1 MWEQLLSLFQKADWS
16 VEIYDGE
23 QERGLKEINELG
35 AAPDSVF
42 GAIIINTCGIV
53 FDKWV
58 YVLGQTSERY
68 GVSNFSEEMKFDSAG
83 LLVVARDIVGGLF
96 ALNMGRFA
104 EDPGLVWYFAPDTL
118 EWETLGMKYSE
129 FIAWLAQGNLSD
141 FYSSMRWS
149 NWRKDA
155 ESVSFD
161 TGILIYP
168 YLWAKECNIE
178 TASKSVVP
186 LTEIIGMNEEFA
198 RKITKGF

>member
-1 MWEQLLSLFQKADWS
+1 MWQQLLDMFQKTDRS
-16 VEIYDGE
+16 VEIYDGA
-23 QERGLKEINELG
+23 QDRGLKEINELG
-35 AAPDSVF
+35 ASPDSVF

-68 GVSNFSEEMKFDSAG
+68 GVLNFAEAMNYDSAG

-104 EDPGLVWYFAPDTL
+104 EDRGMVWYFAPDTL
-118 EWETLGMKYSE
+118 EWESLEMKYSE
-129 FIAWLAQGNLSD
+129 FIAWLVQGKLSD

-149 NWRKDA
+149 DWRKDA

-178 TASKSVVP
+178 TASKRVVP
-186 LTEIIGMNEEFA
+186 LAEIISMNEEFA
-198 RKITKGF
+198 RKL

>member
-1 MWEQLLSLFQKADWS
+1 MWQQLLDMFQKADRS
-16 VEIYDGE
+16 VEIYDGA
-23 QERGLKEINELG
+23 QDRGFKEINELG
-35 AAPDSVF
+35 ASPDSVF

-68 GVSNFSEEMKFDSAG
+68 GVFTFAEAMNYDPAG

-96 ALNMGRFA
+96 ALNMGRFE
-104 EDPGLVWYFAPDTL
+104 EDRGLVWYFAPDTL
-118 EWETLGMKYSE
+118 EWESLGMKYSE

-141 FYSSMRWS
+141 FYGSMRWS
-149 NWRKDA
+149 DWRKDA

-161 TGILIYP
+161 RGILIYP

-178 TASKSVVP
+178 TASKSIVP
-186 LTEIIGMNEEFA
+186 LAEIIGMNEEFA
-198 RKITKGF
+198 RKL